1 MSWRARLR
9 DGVDLVETVGEEADA
24 NARVGMTRRRQVSK
38 MVSDNCAHGGGR
50 GTSRRL
56 RYRQS

>member
-1 MSWRARLR
+1 VSWRATLR
-9 DGVDLVETVGEEADA
+9 DGVDLVEAVGEEGDA

-50 GTSRRL
+50 GTSR
-56 RYRQS
+56 QAV